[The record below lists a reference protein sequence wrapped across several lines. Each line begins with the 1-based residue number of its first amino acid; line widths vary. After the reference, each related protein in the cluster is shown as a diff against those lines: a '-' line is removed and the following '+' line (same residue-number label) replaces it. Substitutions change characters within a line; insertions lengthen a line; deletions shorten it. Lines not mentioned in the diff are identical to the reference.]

1 MNIITDTLLTKLA
14 VLGTDQKVLDNTADN
29 RIMLNGDGTPAV
41 LLDTAVAMGILKNN
55 LNDNDLN
62 IIIDWVIGIAN
73 DSALSGAWGGGP
85 GITKNDLLVATDPTT
100 AVLVPVDND

>member
-14 VLGTDQKVLDNTADN
+14 VLGTDRKVLDNTADN
-29 RIMLNGDGTPAV
+29 RIMLNGDGTPTV

-55 LNDNDLN
+55 LNDDDLN

-73 DSALSGAWGGGP
+73 DAALSGAWGGGP
-85 GITKNDLLVATDPTT
+85 GIRKDDLLVATDPDT
-100 AVLVPVDND
+100 AVLVPTDND